1 MIAKRVVKN
10 NKIFFQTLKGHTED
24 SLKILHSYFYNNY
37 LVLEEFCK
45 NWKIDLNLFLKNLF
59 IAICFHDFGKLSIE
73 FQENIINGRKSRHYP
88 HAVYSFFLLDCI
100 DYSKIIPE
108 VSFENLAVLA
118 HHTQLY
124 KGIYSNF
131 QNIKTPNFK
140 NNDIDS
146 FFRFMNHVYKDLN
159 FDYYFDL
166 DLSENDINWNYKFS
180 PIKFAKL
187 RKQYVLKTTRFKDK
201 YMLKAVYSFFF
212 SILQLCDDYSSANF
226 EDFIRNNN
234 SNDEIFDS
242 VLDSPSKF
250 VLNLRSDY
258 FNQLFVGKKPY
269 KFQND
274 IMENAYKFSLL
285 FAPCGR
291 GKTEASLAW
300 ALKVMEKYHKNKI
313 IFAMPTQVTSNAIWE
328 RLCKIFGEHNVGLFH
343 GKSFIKLKHEKIFN
357 GLEDISSE
365 VFKGNVFFKPITV
378 TTIDHIIYSFVH
390 GFNQSDF
397 ALGNLQSAV
406 LIFDEVHYYETKTLN
421 HLYSLFN
428 ILKMMNI
435 PHNLMSG
442 TLPNFFIKSLKDYK
456 LIIDDEGLNL
466 TPFKISYFNNELIQ
480 SNDSFQINNDLI
492 NEIRCNIDKNFKQFF
507 IFNTVKR
514 AQLFFKK
521 LKLVL
526 PNDYKIILYHSQF
539 TYDDRIKKENEILF
553 YSKINEGFIL
563 VATQVIEISLDI
575 SADIMYT
582 ELSPPDALG
591 QRGGR
596 LNRNNNSDKIYEMK
610 IFKAEKYLP
619 YSEELI
625 NSSNKYLKT
634 GLISYN
640 LIKEWCDNVYEGK
653 VLKNTNLNKY
663 FNDSVLFGNKPH
675 DITFGEEYGNK
686 LEIRSNDIQKIDVIP
701 FDIYN
706 NHEERLIIENQVKIP
721 LWWIY
726 EDENKNLNN
735 SRNFYN
741 VFKQHKNNE
750 LMFII
755 CNFDYSY
762 EYGFDKNKKS
772 NRYVDSEDNF
782 C

>member
-24 SLKILHSYFYNNY
+24 SLKILYSYFYNNY

-73 FQENIINGRKSRHYP
+73 FQDNIINGRKSRYYP

-100 DYSKIIPE
+100 DYPKIIPE

-140 NNDIDS
+140 NEDVDS
-146 FFRFMNHVYKDLN
+146 FFKFMNQIYKDLN

-166 DLSENDINWNYKFS
+166 DFSENDINWNYKFS
-180 PIKFAKL
+180 QIKFAKL
-187 RKQYVLKTTRFKDK
+187 RKQYMLKTARFKDK

-234 SNDEIFDS
+234 PNDEIFDS
-242 VLDSPSKF
+242 VLNNPSKF

-274 IMENAYKFSLL
+274 IMENVYKFSLL

-357 GLEDISSE
+357 GLDDISSE

-492 NEIRCNIDKNFKQFF
+492 NEIRCNMDKNFKQFF

-539 TYDDRIKKENEILF
+539 THDDRIKKENEILF

-706 NHEERLIIENQVKIP
+706 NHEEMLIIENQVKIP

-772 NRYVDSEDNF
+772 KRYVDSEDNF